1 MTGFGV
7 LLLSAATIGAVHTAL
22 GFDHSVTFVA
32 LSRARN
38 WPLRKTLSVTAIS
51 GLLHVASSVLIAV
64 GGLFIGVAVKQLD
77 WIESSRGAF
86 AAWLLVAFGA
96 TYALLALVQ
105 GVRARSRPGGHGA
118 SHGVTAVGE
127 RPLMP
132 LIAAIFALGPCEALL
147 PLLTSSGVLLDA
159 RDTTLVA
166 LVFSLSTVAT
176 MLGLVLIGYR
186 GAEAAR
192 RRFAFL
198 SRLGPHAH
206 VLAGATLVISG
217 LAIRVLGI

>member
-1 MTGFGV
+1 MNGFGV

-32 LSRARN
+32 LSRARS
-38 WPLRKTLSVTAIS
+38 WPLRKTLAITALS

-64 GGLFIGVAVKQLD
+64 GGLLIGVAVKELD

-96 TYALLALVQ
+96 TYAILALVQ
-105 GVRARSRPGGHGA
+105 GMRAKSHQRAHGDTLEA
-118 SHGVTAVGE
+118 VTLGD

-159 RDTTLVA
+159 ADTALVA
-166 LVFSLSTVAT
+166 LVFSLATVVT
-176 MLGLVLIGYR
+176 MLALVLVGYR
-186 GAEAAR
+186 GAEAAT
-192 RRFAFL
+192 RRFALL

>member
-1 MTGFGV
+1 MNGFGV
-7 LLLSAATIGAVHTAL
+7 LLLSAATIGVVHTAL

-32 LSRARN
+32 LSRARR
-38 WPLRKTLSVTAIS
+38 WSLHETLSVTALS
-51 GLLHVASSVLIAV
+51 GLLHVASSVLIAA
-64 GGLFIGVAVKQLD
+64 GGLLVGVAVKQID

-105 GVRARSRPGGHGA
+105 GMRARSKSAERSA
-118 SHGVTAVGE
+118 AVEGVIGD

-132 LIAAIFALGPCEALL
+132 LLVAIFALGPCEALL
-147 PLLTSSGVLLDA
+147 PLLTTGGVLLDVW
-159 RDTTLVA
+159 DTALVA
-166 LVFSLSTVAT
+166 FVFSLATIVT
-176 MLGLVLIGYR
+176 MLALVILGYR
-186 GAEAAR
+186 GTEVAA

-198 SRLGPHAH
+198 SRFGPHAH